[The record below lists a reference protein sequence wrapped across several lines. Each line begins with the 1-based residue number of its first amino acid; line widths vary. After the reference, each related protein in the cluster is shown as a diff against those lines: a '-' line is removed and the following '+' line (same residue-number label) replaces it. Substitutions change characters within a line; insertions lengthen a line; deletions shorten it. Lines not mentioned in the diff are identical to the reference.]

1 VRTHHRL
8 GSTKID
14 EAARSQPLGPTP
26 GAAGCPPGVLIEIK
40 GDAHRDNPVPHD
52 RANQIRFSTTEND
65 VRIMRPHAQC

>member
-1 VRTHHRL
+1 MRTHHRL

-40 GDAHRDNPVPHD
+40 GDAHSDNPVPQEG
-52 RANQIRFSTTEND
+52 ANQIRFSVSEKYA
-65 VRIMRPHAQC
+65 RILRHGAHC